1 MTAAGRCGAD
11 PVRVPEALVA
21 AVQRNCDI
29 ADARHGRDAALCSY
43 LLEMREYFRWEHG
56 LPLAAAPNAQ
66 SLGRW
71 VDEREALW
79 ATLEAAEFAPLPV
92 AGAQVDPFD
101 SAAMNRALGDAGFVY
116 GGGVGR
122 YHRPHFFLAQRV
134 RAERRD
140 GLEVLVS
147 GCELARD
154 LAGGLGA
161 LRGTTIHVRADAVR
175 RWLWQ
180 RVELWTARP
189 LEGPLRAAL
198 DAFGYRPGDTDA
210 FERVADAQVEAVIL
224 HELGEARAGAAL
236 GDAWEAMLGGFER
249 APAELLARAVR
260 DNLADCLSTVPTLA
274 ERGEPGA
281 IHLWC
286 ASFEGLRRELFP
298 RLVAG
303 YEAWQRDGDRAALRE
318 AAAAGAVHWELV
330 GRRLLALGGDERAIE
345 SMYRE
350 RRAFAL

>member
-1 MTAAGRCGAD
+1 VTAAASRCGT
-11 PVRVPEALVA
+11 RVPDALVE

-43 LLEMREYFRWEHG
+43 LLEMREYFRWTHG
-56 LPLAAAPNAQ
+56 LPLEAAPNAQ

-71 VDEREALW
+71 VGEREALW
-79 ATLEAAEFAPLPV
+79 ATLEETEFAPLPV
-92 AGAQVDPFD
+92 AGAQFDPFD
-101 SAAMNRALGDAGFVY
+101 SAAVNRALGDAGLVY
-116 GGGVGR
+116 SGGVGR
-122 YHRPHFFLAQRV
+122 FHRPHFFLAERS

-147 GCELARD
+147 GCEFARD

-161 LRGTTIHVRADAVR
+161 LQGTTIHVRADAVR

-180 RVELWTARP
+180 RIELWTARP

-198 DAFGYRPGDTDA
+198 DGFGYRTGDGAA
-210 FERVADAQVEAVIL
+210 FERVVAAQVEAVIL

-236 GDAWEAMLGGFER
+236 GEAWEAMLGGFER

-260 DNLADCLSTVPTLA
+260 DNLADCLSTVPALV
-274 ERGEPGA
+274 ERGDAPA
-281 IHLWC
+281 IHLWF
-286 ASFEGLRRELFP
+286 AGFEGLRRELFP

-303 YEAWQRDGDRAALRE
+303 YEAWRRGSDAVALRD
-318 AAAAGAVHWELV
+318 AATAGAAHWDAV
-330 GRRLLALGGDERAIE
+330 ARRLLALGGDEHAIE
-345 SMYRE
+345 ALYRE
-350 RRAFAL
+350 RRAASL

>member
-1 MTAAGRCGAD
+1 MTPAAARCATA
-11 PVRVPEALVA
+11 VPDALVE

-43 LLEMREYFRWEHG
+43 LLEMREYFRWAHG
-56 LPLAAAPNAQ
+56 LPLESAPNAQ

-71 VDEREALW
+71 VGEREALW
-79 ATLEAAEFAPLPV
+79 ATMEETEFARLPV

-101 SAAMNRALGDAGFVY
+101 SAAVNRALGDAGLVY

-122 YHRPHFFLAQRV
+122 FHRPHFFLAERT
-134 RAERRD
+134 RFERRE

-147 GCELARD
+147 GCEYARD

-161 LRGTTIHVRADAVR
+161 LQDRTIYVRADAIR

-180 RVELWTARP
+180 RIELWTARP
-189 LEGPLRAAL
+189 LGGPLRAAL
-198 DAFGYRPGDTDA
+198 DGLGYRPGDVA
-210 FERVADAQVEAVIL
+210 SFERVVAAQVEAVIL
-224 HELGEARAGAAL
+224 HELGEARAGALL
-236 GDAWEAMLGGFER
+236 GEAWEAMLAGFER

-260 DNLADCLSTVPTLA
+260 DNLADCLATVPALA
-274 ERGEPGA
+274 ERNETAA
-281 IHLWC
+281 IHLWF

-303 YEAWQRDGDRAALRE
+303 YDAWRRDGDAAVLRDT
-318 AAAAGAVHWELV
+318 AAAGAAHWEATA
-330 GRRLLALGGDERAIE
+330 RRLLAPGGDERAIE
-345 SMYRE
+345 ALYRD
-350 RRAFAL
+350 RGAVAL

>member
-1 MTAAGRCGAD
+1 VTAPATRCGT
-11 PVRVPEALVA
+11 RVPDALVK

-43 LLEMREYFRWEHG
+43 LLEMREYFCWEHG
-56 LPLAAAPNAQ
+56 LPLEAAPNAQ

-71 VDEREALW
+71 VGEREALW
-79 ATLEAAEFAPLPV
+79 ATLEETDFAPLPV

-101 SAAMNRALGDAGFVY
+101 SVAVNRALGDAGLVY
-116 GGGVGR
+116 SGGVGR
-122 YHRPHFFLAQRV
+122 FHRPHFFLAERA

-161 LRGTTIHVRADAVR
+161 LQGSTIHVRADAVR

-180 RVELWTARP
+180 RIELWTARP

-198 DAFGYRPGDTDA
+198 DGFGYRPGDTAA
-210 FERVADAQVEAVIL
+210 FERVNAAQVEAVIL

-236 GDAWEAMLGGFER
+236 GAEWESMLASFER

-260 DNLADCLSTVPTLA
+260 DNLADCLSTVRALV
-274 ERGEPGA
+274 ERCDTPA
-281 IHLWC
+281 IHLWF

-303 YEAWQRDGDRAALRE
+303 YEAWRREGERAALRN
-318 AAAAGAVHWELV
+318 AAAAGAAHWDAV
-330 GRRLLALGGDERAIE
+330 ARRLLALGGDERAIE
-345 SMYRE
+345 ALYRD
-350 RRAFAL
+350 RHSAAL